1 LQKLSNIAGRSLGI
15 DNAVMRSIR
24 PYWDLTRLSHHAPE
38 LAPFAVWLS
47 WAQLITWGS
56 VFYTFS
62 LIMGPVERE
71 LGLSRAD
78 ASLGFSLALL
88 ADGLM
93 AYAIGRWIDRGH
105 ERRVMTWGSAWVG
118 MCLWAHSFID
128 SLAGFYAVW
137 LGLGLGMSATLYAPV
152 FAVVTRRFPN
162 DFRRAIIIMTFLG
175 GLAST
180 VFIPLSSWLIQSLGW
195 RHALWVL
202 ALMQWLICMPLH
214 AWLLQGAAPQKV
226 AAIAAKSTDPLVDSD
241 SHASPSSSTV
251 SVRVHLKRAP
261 FWLLAGFMLMTAIVS
276 SALPAHMVSLLEEA
290 HLSPAWVIAIPA
302 SIGAIQVLGRFLL
315 FLFEKH
321 LDVHAA
327 NKWIP
332 CLVPL
337 GLVCLV
343 VGGLAPWAAL
353 LFVTL
358 YGLGN
363 GLNTIVK
370 GTAMA
375 QYVSRDHVGQLNGVL
390 GVPLA
395 LGRAVAPW
403 ALGLMWTPEVG
414 YTNGLRCLLLAGV
427 LGVACL
433 WWAQKRAHPAHTKGL
448 TN

>member
-1 LQKLSNIAGRSLGI
+1 MKRFDAFWRFPFGSPSQPSL
-15 DNAVMRSIR
+15 D
-24 PYWDLTRLSHHAPE
+24 H
-38 LAPFAVWLS
+38 FAVWLS
-47 WAQLITWGS
+47 AAQLITWGS

-62 LIMGPVERE
+62 LLMGPVERE

-93 AYAIGRWIDRGH
+93 AYPIGRWIDQGH

-118 MCLWAHSFID
+118 ACLMAHSFID
-128 SLAGFYAVW
+128 SLSGFYVVW
-137 LGLGLGMSATLYAPV
+137 LCLGLGMSATLYAPV

-202 ALMQWLICMPLH
+202 ALFQWLICWPLH
-214 AWLLQGAAPQKV
+214 ALLLRGAVKKVPTAPPTHV
-226 AAIAAKSTDPLVDSD
+226 AENHFAAISKPTLS
-241 SHASPSSSTV
+241 
-251 SVRVHLKRAP
+251 VHLKQAP

-337 GLVCLV
+337 GLLFLV
-343 VGGLAPWAAL
+343 AGGLAPWAAL
-353 LFVTL
+353 LFVTF

-375 QYVSRDHVGQLNGVL
+375 QYVSHEHVGQLNGVL

-395 LGRAVAPW
+395 LGRAMAPW
-403 ALGLMWTPEVG
+403 ALGLMWQPEVG
-414 YTNGLRCLLLAGV
+414 YTHGLRWLLLAGV

-433 WWAQKRAHPAHTKGL
+433 WWAQKSAHKLGA
-448 TN
+448 NNR

>member
-1 LQKLSNIAGRSLGI
+1 
-15 DNAVMRSIR
+15 MRRLR
-24 PYWDLTRLSHHAPE
+24 PYWHVSHSPPNAPH
-38 LAPFAVWLS
+38 LGPFAVWLS

-62 LIMGPVERE
+62 LLMGPVERE
-71 LGLSRAD
+71 LGLTRAEV
-78 ASLGFSLALL
+78 SLAFSLALL

-93 AYAIGRWIDRGH
+93 AYPVGRWIDQGH
-105 ERRVMTWGSAWVG
+105 ERKVMTWGSAWVG
-118 MCLWAHSFID
+118 ACLLAHSFVE
-128 SLAGFYAVW
+128 SLSGFYAIWVC
-137 LGLGLGMSATLYAPV
+137 LGLGMSTTLYAPV

-180 VFIPLSSWLIQSLGW
+180 VFFPLSSWLIQSLGW

-202 ALMQWLICMPLH
+202 ALMQWLICVPLH
-214 AWLLQGAAPQKV
+214 AWFLRGAQKNASASV
-226 AAIAAKSTDPLVDSD
+226 SNHLSPS
-241 SHASPSSSTV
+241 ASPISDASNQPTKPTIGE
-251 SVRVHLKRAP
+251 HLKRAP
-261 FWLLAGFMLMTAIVS
+261 FWLLAGFMWMTAVVS

-290 HLSPAWVIAIPA
+290 NLSPAWVIAIPA
-302 SIGAIQVLGRFLL
+302 SIGVIQVLGRFLL

-343 VGGLAPWAAL
+343 AGGLAPWAAL
-353 LFVTL
+353 LFVTF

-375 QYVSRDHVGQLNGVL
+375 QYVSREHVGQLNGLL
-390 GVPLA
+390 GLPLA
-395 LGRAVAPW
+395 MGRAVAPW
-403 ALGLMWTPEVG
+403 ALGLSWTTEAG
-414 YTNGLRCLLLAGV
+414 YTTGLRWLLVIGIIGV
-427 LGVACL
+427 GCL
-433 WWAQKRAHPAHTKGL
+433 WWAQKSALSSPKH
-448 TN
+448 

>member
-1 LQKLSNIAGRSLGI
+1 MQRLPPFWHLTHSHLQAPSLG
-15 DNAVMRSIR
+15 
-24 PYWDLTRLSHHAPE
+24 
-38 LAPFAVWLS
+38 PFAVWLS

-62 LIMGPVERE
+62 LLMGPVERE
-71 LGLSRAD
+71 LGLSRAEV
-78 ASLGFSLALL
+78 SLAFSLALL

-93 AYAIGRWIDRGH
+93 AYPIGRWIDQGH
-105 ERRVMTWGSAWVG
+105 ERKVMTWGSAWVG
-118 MCLWAHSFID
+118 ACLLAHSFIE
-128 SLAGFYAVW
+128 SLSGFYAVW
-137 LGLGLGMSATLYAPV
+137 VCLGLGMSATLYAPV

-180 VFIPLSSWLIQSLGW
+180 VFFPLSSWLIQSLGW

-202 ALMQWLICMPLH
+202 ALMQWLICVPLH
-214 AWLLQGAAPQKV
+214 AWFLRGAQKNASASV
-226 AAIAAKSTDPLVDSD
+226 ANQLPPS
-241 SHASPSSSTV
+241 ASPISDASNQPTKSAMGA
-251 SVRVHLKRAP
+251 HLKRAP
-261 FWLLAGFMLMTAIVS
+261 FWLLAGFMWLTAVVS

-302 SIGAIQVLGRFLL
+302 SIGVIQVLGRFLL

-337 GLVCLV
+337 GLVFLV
-343 VGGLAPWAAL
+343 TGGLAPWAAL
-353 LFVTL
+353 LFVTF

-375 QYVSRDHVGQLNGVL
+375 QYVSREHVGQLNGLL
-390 GVPLA
+390 GLPLA
-395 LGRAVAPW
+395 MGRAVAPW
-403 ALGLMWTPEVG
+403 ALGLMWTPEAG
-414 YTNGLRCLLLAGV
+414 YTTGLRWLLVIGL
-427 LGVACL
+427 LGVGCL
-433 WWAQKRAHPAHTKGL
+433 WWAQKSALSSPKH
-448 TN
+448 

>member
-1 LQKLSNIAGRSLGI
+1 
-15 DNAVMRSIR
+15 MRRIR
-24 PYWDLTRLSHHAPE
+24 PYWDFTQINHHAPE
-38 LAPFAVWLS
+38 LGPFAVWLS

-62 LIMGPVERE
+62 LLMGPVERE

-88 ADGLM
+88 AEGLM
-93 AYAIGRWIDRGH
+93 SYPIGRWIDRGY
-105 ERRVMTWGSAWVG
+105 ERRIMAWGSAWVG
-118 MCLWAHSFID
+118 LCLFAHSFID
-128 SLAGFYAVW
+128 SLFGFYAVW

-180 VFIPLSSWLIQSLGW
+180 VFIPLSSWLIQVFGW

-202 ALMQWLICMPLH
+202 AFIQWFICLPLH
-214 AWLLQGAAPQKV
+214 AWLLRGAVKKKITPD
-226 AAIAAKSTDPLVDSD
+226 AIPHVTSD
-241 SHASPSSSTV
+241 TSQTPPTV
-251 SVRVHLKRAP
+251 SLKVYLKQSP
-261 FWLLAGFMLMTAIVS
+261 FWLLTGFMLMTAIVS

-315 FLFEKH
+315 FMFEKH

-337 GLVCLV
+337 GLVFLV

-353 LFVTL
+353 LVTF

-390 GVPLA
+390 GLPLA
-395 LGRAVAPW
+395 MGRAVAPW
-403 ALGLMWTPEVG
+403 ALGLMWSPEVG
-414 YTNGLRCLLLAGV
+414 YAHGLRYLLLIGV
-427 LGVACL
+427 TGVALL
-433 WWAQKRAHPAHTKGL
+433 WWAQKRALRSQPKHA
-448 TN
+448 

>member
-1 LQKLSNIAGRSLGI
+1 MRIFQNFRETSKLNVETPSLG
-15 DNAVMRSIR
+15 
-24 PYWDLTRLSHHAPE
+24 
-38 LAPFAVWLS
+38 PFAVWLS

-62 LIMGPVERE
+62 LLMGPIERE
-71 LGLSRAD
+71 LGLSRAEV
-78 ASLGFSLALL
+78 SLGFSLALL

-93 AYAIGRWIDRGH
+93 AYPIGRWIDQGH
-105 ERRVMTWGSAWVG
+105 ERRVMAWGSVWVG
-118 MCLWAHSFID
+118 ACLLAHSFIN
-128 SLAGFYAVW
+128 SLMGFYGVW
-137 LGLGLGMSATLYAPV
+137 IGLGLGMSATLYAPV

-180 VFIPLSSWLIQSLGW
+180 VFIPLSSWLIQVWGW

-202 ALMQWLICMPLH
+202 ALLQWLLCWPLH
-214 AWLLQGAAPQKV
+214 AWLLRGAKKKNDASL
-226 AAIAAKSTDPLVDSD
+226 AARPSEEGALISAALASD
-241 SHASPSSSTV
+241 SIKPHF
-251 SVRVHLKRAP
+251 KRAP

-315 FLFEKH
+315 FVFEKH

-337 GLVCLV
+337 GLVFLV
-343 VGGLAPWAAL
+343 AGGLAPWAAL
-353 LFVTL
+353 LFVTF

-375 QYVSRDHVGQLNGVL
+375 QYVSREHVGQLNGVL
-390 GVPLA
+390 GLPLA
-395 LGRAVAPW
+395 IGRAAAPW

-414 YTNGLRCLLLAGV
+414 YTHGLRWLLLAGV

-433 WWAQKRAHPAHTKGL
+433 WLAQISAHKSTH
-448 TN
+448 

>member
-1 LQKLSNIAGRSLGI
+1 MEPLRRYWGLSKYSASAPSLG
-15 DNAVMRSIR
+15 
-24 PYWDLTRLSHHAPE
+24 
-38 LAPFAVWLS
+38 PFAVWLS

-62 LIMGPVERE
+62 LLMGPVERE
-71 LGLSRAD
+71 LGLSRAEV
-78 ASLGFSLALL
+78 SLGFSLALL

-93 AYAIGRWIDRGH
+93 AYPVGRWIDQGH
-105 ERRVMTWGSAWVG
+105 ERRVMAWGSVWVG
-118 MCLWAHSFID
+118 ACLLAHSFIN
-128 SLAGFYAVW
+128 SLAGFYVVW
-137 LGLGLGMSATLYAPV
+137 IGLGLGMSATLYAPV

-180 VFIPLSSWLIQSLGW
+180 VFIPLSSWLIQSFGW

-202 ALMQWLICMPLH
+202 TLLQWLICWPLH
-214 AWLLQGAAPQKV
+214 SWFLRGAKKKANPEQTSSPSV
-226 AAIAAKSTDPLVDSD
+226 GHAQTPASLASD
-241 SHASPSSSTV
+241 SIK
-251 SVRVHLKRAP
+251 VHLKRSP
-261 FWLLAGFMLMTAIVS
+261 FWLLGGFMLMTAFVS

-290 HLSPAWVIAIPA
+290 QLSPAWVIAIPA
-302 SIGAIQVLGRFLL
+302 AIGAIQVLGRLLL

-337 GLVCLV
+337 GLVFLV
-343 VGGLAPWAAL
+343 GGGLAPWAAL
-353 LFVTL
+353 LFVTF

-375 QYVSRDHVGQLNGVL
+375 QYVSRDHVGQLNGML
-390 GVPLA
+390 GLPLA
-395 LGRAVAPW
+395 LGRAAAPL

-414 YTNGLRCLLLAGV
+414 YTHGLRWLLLAAV

-433 WWAQKRAHPAHTKGL
+433 WLAQLSAHQSTYKLGANKR
-448 TN
+448 

>member
-1 LQKLSNIAGRSLGI
+1 MRDLSHYWRPSQFSPSAPSLG
-15 DNAVMRSIR
+15 
-24 PYWDLTRLSHHAPE
+24 
-38 LAPFAVWLS
+38 PFAAWLS

-62 LIMGPVERE
+62 LLMGPIERE
-71 LGLSRAD
+71 LGLSRAEV
-78 ASLGFSLALL
+78 SLGFSLALL

-93 AYAIGRWIDRGH
+93 AYPIGRWIDQGH
-105 ERRVMTWGSAWVG
+105 ERRVMAWGSVWVG
-118 MCLWAHSFID
+118 ACLLAHSFIN
-128 SLAGFYAVW
+128 SLAGFYGVW
-137 LGLGLGMSATLYAPV
+137 IGLGLGMSATLYAPV

-180 VFIPLSSWLIQSLGW
+180 VFIPLSSWLIQVWGW

-202 ALMQWLICMPLH
+202 ALLQWLLCWPLH
-214 AWLLQGAAPQKV
+214 AWLLRGAKKKSDVALADAPSGGGSLTP
-226 AAIAAKSTDPLVDSD
+226 AALASD
-241 SHASPSSSTV
+241 SIKLHF
-251 SVRVHLKRAP
+251 KRAP

-276 SALPAHMVSLLEEA
+276 SALPAHMVSMLEEA

-315 FLFEKH
+315 FVFEKH

-337 GLVCLV
+337 GLVFLV
-343 VGGLAPWAAL
+343 AGDLAPWAAL
-353 LFVTL
+353 LFVTF

-375 QYVSRDHVGQLNGVL
+375 QYVSREHVGQLNGVL
-390 GVPLA
+390 GLPLA
-395 LGRAVAPW
+395 IGRAAAPW

-414 YTNGLRCLLLAGV
+414 YTHGLRWLLLAGV

-433 WWAQKRAHPAHTKGL
+433 WLAQISAHKSTH
-448 TN
+448 

>member
-1 LQKLSNIAGRSLGI
+1 MRDLSHYWRPSQFSPSAPSLG
-15 DNAVMRSIR
+15 
-24 PYWDLTRLSHHAPE
+24 
-38 LAPFAVWLS
+38 PFAVWLS

-62 LIMGPVERE
+62 LLMGPIERE
-71 LGLSRAD
+71 LGLSRAEV
-78 ASLGFSLALL
+78 SLGFSLALL

-93 AYAIGRWIDRGH
+93 AYPIGRWIDQGH
-105 ERRVMTWGSAWVG
+105 ERRVMAWGSVWVG
-118 MCLWAHSFID
+118 ACLLAHSFIN
-128 SLAGFYAVW
+128 SLAGFYGVW
-137 LGLGLGMSATLYAPV
+137 IGLGLGMSATLYAPV

-180 VFIPLSSWLIQSLGW
+180 VFIPLSSWLIQAWGW

-202 ALMQWLICMPLH
+202 ALLQWLLCWPLH
-214 AWLLQGAAPQKV
+214 AWLLRGAKKKSDVALADAPSGGDSLTP
-226 AAIAAKSTDPLVDSD
+226 AALASD
-241 SHASPSSSTV
+241 SIKLHF
-251 SVRVHLKRAP
+251 KRAP

-276 SALPAHMVSLLEEA
+276 SALPAHMVSMLEEA

-315 FLFEKH
+315 FVFEKH

-337 GLVCLV
+337 GLIFLV
-343 VGGLAPWAAL
+343 AGGLAPWAAL
-353 LFVTL
+353 LFVTF

-375 QYVSRDHVGQLNGVL
+375 QYVSREHVGQLNGVL
-390 GVPLA
+390 GLPLA
-395 LGRAVAPW
+395 IGRAAAPW

-414 YTNGLRCLLLAGV
+414 YTHGLRWLLLAGV

-433 WWAQKRAHPAHTKGL
+433 WLAQISVHKSTH
-448 TN
+448 

>member
-1 LQKLSNIAGRSLGI
+1 
-15 DNAVMRSIR
+15 MRSIR
-24 PYWDLTRLSHHAPE
+24 PYWDLTRLSNHAPE
-38 LAPFAVWLS
+38 LGPFAVWLS

-403 ALGLMWTPEVG
+403 ALGLMWTPEGG

>member
-1 LQKLSNIAGRSLGI
+1 MRDLSHYWRPSQFSPSAPSLG
-15 DNAVMRSIR
+15 
-24 PYWDLTRLSHHAPE
+24 
-38 LAPFAVWLS
+38 PFAVWLS

-62 LIMGPVERE
+62 LLMGPIERE
-71 LGLSRAD
+71 LGLSRAEV
-78 ASLGFSLALL
+78 SLGFSLALL

-93 AYAIGRWIDRGH
+93 AYPIGRWIDQGH
-105 ERRVMTWGSAWVG
+105 ERRVMAWGSVWVG
-118 MCLWAHSFID
+118 ACLLAHSFIN
-128 SLAGFYAVW
+128 SLAGFYGVW
-137 LGLGLGMSATLYAPV
+137 IGLGLGMSATLYAPV

-180 VFIPLSSWLIQSLGW
+180 VFIPLSSWLIQAWGW

-202 ALMQWLICMPLH
+202 ALLQWLLCWPLH
-214 AWLLQGAAPQKV
+214 AWLLRGAKKKSDVALADAPSGGGSLTP
-226 AAIAAKSTDPLVDSD
+226 AALASD
-241 SHASPSSSTV
+241 SIKLHF
-251 SVRVHLKRAP
+251 KRAP

-276 SALPAHMVSLLEEA
+276 SALPAHMVSMLEEA

-315 FLFEKH
+315 FVFEKH

-337 GLVCLV
+337 GLVFLV
-343 VGGLAPWAAL
+343 AGGLTPWVAL
-353 LFVTL
+353 LFVTF

-375 QYVSRDHVGQLNGVL
+375 QYVSREHVGQLNGVL
-390 GVPLA
+390 GLPLA
-395 LGRAVAPW
+395 IGRAAAPW

-414 YTNGLRCLLLAGV
+414 YTHGLRWLLLAGV

-433 WWAQKRAHPAHTKGL
+433 WLAQISAHKSTH
-448 TN
+448 

>member
-1 LQKLSNIAGRSLGI
+1 
-15 DNAVMRSIR
+15 MRRLR
-24 PYWDLTRLSHHAPE
+24 PYWHVSHSPPNAPH
-38 LAPFAVWLS
+38 LGPFAVWLS

-62 LIMGPVERE
+62 LLMGPVERE
-71 LGLSRAD
+71 LGLTRAEV
-78 ASLGFSLALL
+78 SLAFSLALL

-93 AYAIGRWIDRGH
+93 AYPVGRWIDQGH
-105 ERRVMTWGSAWVG
+105 ERKVMTWGSAWVG
-118 MCLWAHSFID
+118 ACLLAHSFVE
-128 SLAGFYAVW
+128 SLSGFYAIWVC
-137 LGLGLGMSATLYAPV
+137 LGLGMSATLYAPV

-180 VFIPLSSWLIQSLGW
+180 VFFPLSSWLIQSLGW

-202 ALMQWLICMPLH
+202 ALMQWFICVPLH
-214 AWLLQGAAPQKV
+214 AWFLRGAQKNASASV
-226 AAIAAKSTDPLVDSD
+226 SNHLPPSASHISDPSNQPTKPAI
-241 SHASPSSSTV
+241 
-251 SVRVHLKRAP
+251 REHLKRAP
-261 FWLLAGFMLMTAIVS
+261 FWLLAGFMWMTAVVS

-290 HLSPAWVIAIPA
+290 HLSPEWVIAIPA
-302 SIGAIQVLGRFLL
+302 SIGVIQVLGRFLL

-343 VGGLAPWAAL
+343 TGGLAPWAAL
-353 LFVTL
+353 LFVTF

-375 QYVSRDHVGQLNGVL
+375 QYVSREHVGQLNGLL
-390 GVPLA
+390 GLPLA
-395 LGRAVAPW
+395 MGRAVAPW
-403 ALGLMWTPEVG
+403 ALGLMWTPEAG
-414 YTNGLRCLLLAGV
+414 YTTGLRWLLVIGIIGV
-427 LGVACL
+427 GCL
-433 WWAQKRAHPAHTKGL
+433 WWAQKSALLNTKR
-448 TN
+448 

>member
-1 LQKLSNIAGRSLGI
+1 
-15 DNAVMRSIR
+15 
-24 PYWDLTRLSHHAPE
+24 
-38 LAPFAVWLS
+38 
-47 WAQLITWGS
+47 

-62 LIMGPVERE
+62 LLMGPVERE

-93 AYAIGRWIDRGH
+93 AYPIGRWIDRGD

-118 MCLWAHSFID
+118 LCLLAHSFID
-128 SLAGFYAVW
+128 SLMGFYAVW

-180 VFIPLSSWLIQSLGW
+180 VFIPLTSWLIQIFGW

-202 ALMQWLICMPLH
+202 ALFQWLICLPLH
-214 AWLLQGAAPQKV
+214 AWLLQGAAKKKV
-226 AAIAAKSTDPLVDSD
+226 AEEATPEQELAKPV
-241 SHASPSSSTV
+241 V
-251 SVRVHLKRAP
+251 SIRVHLMRPP
-261 FWLLAGFMLMTAIVS
+261 FWLLAGFMFMTAIVS

-315 FLFEKH
+315 FMFEKH

-337 GLVCLV
+337 GLVFLV
-343 VGGLAPWAAL
+343 AGGLAPWAAL
-353 LFVTL
+353 LFVTF

-390 GVPLA
+390 GLPLA
-395 LGRAVAPW
+395 MGRALAPW
-403 ALGLMWTPEVG
+403 GLGLMWTPEEG
-414 YTNGLRCLLLAGV
+414 YTQGLRYLLLIGV
-427 LGVACL
+427 IGVACL
-433 WWAQKRAHPAHTKGL
+433 WWAQKSAHKLGA
-448 TN
+448 NNR

>member
-1 LQKLSNIAGRSLGI
+1 MQKFRAFWETSKLKIDTPSLG
-15 DNAVMRSIR
+15 
-24 PYWDLTRLSHHAPE
+24 
-38 LAPFAVWLS
+38 PFAVWLS

-62 LIMGPVERE
+62 LLMGPVERE
-71 LGLSRAD
+71 LGLSRAEV
-78 ASLGFSLALL
+78 SLAFSLALL

-93 AYAIGRWIDRGH
+93 AYPVGRWIDQGH

-118 MCLWAHSFID
+118 ACLLAHSFID
-128 SLAGFYAVW
+128 SLSAFYGIWICV
-137 LGLGLGMSATLYAPV
+137 GIGMSATLYAPV

-202 ALMQWLICMPLH
+202 ALFQWLICLPLH
-214 AWLLQGAAPQKV
+214 AWFLRGAQKKPK
-226 AAIAAKSTDPLVDSD
+226 ASASQHLPA
-241 SHASPSSSTV
+241 HASKEAIKPAV
-251 SVRVHLKRAP
+251 SVHLKRAP

-290 HLSPAWVIAIPA
+290 HLSPTWVIAIPA
-302 SIGAIQVLGRFLL
+302 SIGLIQVLGRLLL

-337 GLVCLV
+337 GLVFLV
-343 VGGLAPWAAL
+343 AGGLAPWAAL
-353 LFVTL
+353 LFVTF

-375 QYVSRDHVGQLNGVL
+375 QYVSREHVGQLNGLL
-390 GVPLA
+390 GLPLA
-395 LGRAVAPW
+395 MGRAVAPW
-403 ALGLMWTPEVG
+403 ALGLMWTTEAG
-414 YTNGLRCLLLAGV
+414 YTIGLRWLLVVGIIGV
-427 LGVACL
+427 GCL
-433 WWAQKRAHPAHTKGL
+433 WWAQKSALSSAQH
-448 TN
+448 

>member
-1 LQKLSNIAGRSLGI
+1 
-15 DNAVMRSIR
+15 MRRLR
-24 PYWDLTRLSHHAPE
+24 PYWLLSHSPPNAPH
-38 LAPFAVWLS
+38 LGPFAVWLS

-62 LIMGPVERE
+62 LLMGPVERE
-71 LGLSRAD
+71 LGLTRAEV
-78 ASLGFSLALL
+78 SLAFSLALL

-93 AYAIGRWIDRGH
+93 AYPVGRWIDQGH
-105 ERRVMTWGSAWVG
+105 ERKVMTWGSAWVG
-118 MCLWAHSFID
+118 ACLLAHSFIE
-128 SLAGFYAVW
+128 SLSGFYAVW
-137 LGLGLGMSATLYAPV
+137 VCLGLGMSATLYAPV

-180 VFIPLSSWLIQSLGW
+180 VFFPLSSWLIQSLGW

-202 ALMQWLICMPLH
+202 ALMQWLICVPLH
-214 AWLLQGAAPQKV
+214 AWFLRGAQKNASASV
-226 AAIAAKSTDPLVDSD
+226 ANQLPPS
-241 SHASPSSSTV
+241 ASPISDASNQPTKSAMGA
-251 SVRVHLKRAP
+251 HLKRAP
-261 FWLLAGFMLMTAIVS
+261 FWLLAGFMWLTAVVS

-302 SIGAIQVLGRFLL
+302 SIGVIQVLGRFLL

-337 GLVCLV
+337 GLVFLV
-343 VGGLAPWAAL
+343 TGGLAPWAAL
-353 LFVTL
+353 LFVTF

-375 QYVSRDHVGQLNGVL
+375 QYVSREHVGQLNGLL
-390 GVPLA
+390 GLPLA
-395 LGRAVAPW
+395 MGRAIAPW

-414 YTNGLRCLLLAGV
+414 YTSGLRWLLVVGL
-427 LGVACL
+427 LGVGCL
-433 WWAQKRAHPAHTKGL
+433 WWAQKSALSSPKH
-448 TN
+448 

>member
-1 LQKLSNIAGRSLGI
+1 MSRY
-15 DNAVMRSIR
+15 R
-24 PYWDLTRLSHHAPE
+24 PYWDPTQISKQTPALG
-38 LAPFAVWLS
+38 PFAVWLS
-47 WAQLITWGS
+47 WPQLITWGS

-62 LIMGPVERE
+62 LVMGPVERE
-71 LGLSRAD
+71 LGFSRAEV
-78 ASLGFSLALL
+78 SLGFSLALL

-93 AYAIGRWIDRGH
+93 AYAIGWLIDRGH
-105 ERRVMTWGSAWVG
+105 ERRVMTWGSVWVG
-118 MCLWAHSFID
+118 ACLFAHSFID

-137 LGLGLGMSATLYAPV
+137 LALGIGMSATLYSPV
-152 FAVVTRRFPN
+152 FAIVTRRFPN

-180 VFIPLSSWLIQSLGW
+180 VFIPLSSWLIQELGW
-195 RHALWVL
+195 RYALWVL
-202 ALMQWLICMPLH
+202 ALLQWLICWPLH
-214 AWLLQGAAPQKV
+214 AWLLRDAPKRLDLGHAADT
-226 AAIAAKSTDPLVDSD
+226 AIQPT
-241 SHASPSSSTV
+241 SSTKLQHEQAPPEV
-251 SVRVHLKRAP
+251 IKVHFKRAP
-261 FWLLAGFMLMTAIVS
+261 FWLLAGFMLTTFSVS

-302 SIGAIQVLGRFLL
+302 SIGVIQVLGRLLL
-315 FLFEKH
+315 FVFEKH

-337 GLVCLV
+337 GLLFLV
-343 VGGLAPWAAL
+343 AGGLEPWAAL
-353 LFVTL
+353 MFVLF

-395 LGRAVAPW
+395 LGRAAAPW

-414 YTNGLRCLLLAGV
+414 YTHGLRWLLGLGV

-433 WWAQKRAHPAHTKGL
+433 WWAQISAHKLGANKR
-448 TN
+448 

>member
-1 LQKLSNIAGRSLGI
+1 MRRLRS
-15 DNAVMRSIR
+15 
-24 PYWDLTRLSHHAPE
+24 YWDSLSPTNTTPS
-38 LAPFAVWLS
+38 LASFSIWLS

-62 LIMGPVERE
+62 LLMGPVERE
-71 LGLSRAD
+71 LGISRAD

-93 AYAIGRWIDRGH
+93 AYPIGRWIDRGH
-105 ERRVMTWGSAWVG
+105 ERRVLVCGSAWVG
-118 MCLWAHSFID
+118 FCLFMHSFID

-152 FAVVTRRFPN
+152 FAVVTRRFPD

-180 VFIPLSSWLIQSLGW
+180 VFIPLSSWLIHSMGW
-195 RHALWVL
+195 RHAVWVL
-202 ALMQWLICMPLH
+202 ALFQWLICLPLH
-214 AWLLQGAAPQKV
+214 AWLLRGTQRNTANTSLSNQASP
-226 AAIAAKSTDPLVDSD
+226 APLVPPPDISI
-241 SHASPSSSTV
+241 A
-251 SVRVHLKRAP
+251 VHLKRAP

-302 SIGAIQVLGRFLL
+302 SIGVIQVLGRLLL

-337 GLVCLV
+337 GLVFLV
-343 VGGLAPWAAL
+343 AGGIGPWAAL
-353 LFVTL
+353 LFVTF

-395 LGRAVAPW
+395 FGRAFAPW
-403 ALGLMWTPEVG
+403 ALGLMWTPEAG
-414 YTNGLRCLLLAGV
+414 YTHGLRWLLVVGLV
-427 LGVACL
+427 GVACL
-433 WWAQKRAHPAHTKGL
+433 WWAQISAHKLGAS
-448 TN
+448 NR

>member
-1 LQKLSNIAGRSLGI
+1 
-15 DNAVMRSIR
+15 M
-24 PYWDLTRLSHHAPE
+24 
-38 LAPFAVWLS
+38 
-47 WAQLITWGS
+47 TWGS
-56 VFYTFS
+56 V
-62 LIMGPVERE
+62 
-71 LGLSRAD
+71 
-78 ASLGFSLALL
+78 
-88 ADGLM
+88 
-93 AYAIGRWIDRGH
+93 
-105 ERRVMTWGSAWVG
+105 WVG
-118 MCLWAHSFID
+118 ACLFAHSFID
-128 SLAGFYAVW
+128 SLLGFYSVW
-137 LGLGLGMSATLYAPV
+137 LALGLGMSATLYAPV
-152 FAVVTRRFPN
+152 FAIVTRRFPN

-202 ALMQWLICMPLH
+202 ALFQWLICWPLH
-214 AWLLQGAAPQKV
+214 AWLLRGTQKNKVSLDAENSNQTQSASEIQRPQ
-226 AAIAAKSTDPLVDSD
+226 
-241 SHASPSSSTV
+241 ASPDSITL
-251 SVRVHLKRAP
+251 HLKRAP
-261 FWLLAGFMLMTAIVS
+261 FWLLAGFMLMTAVVS

-315 FLFEKH
+315 FVFEKH

-337 GLVCLV
+337 GLVFLV
-343 VGGLAPWAAL
+343 AGGLEPWAAL
-353 LFVTL
+353 LFVTF

-375 QYVSRDHVGQLNGVL
+375 QYVSREHVGQLNGVL

-395 LGRAVAPW
+395 LGRAVAPF

-414 YTNGLRCLLLAGV
+414 YTHGLRWLLVAGV

-433 WWAQKRAHPAHTKGL
+433 WWAQISAYKLGANKR
-448 TN
+448 

>member
-1 LQKLSNIAGRSLGI
+1 MRDLSQYWRPSQFSPSAPSLG
-15 DNAVMRSIR
+15 
-24 PYWDLTRLSHHAPE
+24 
-38 LAPFAVWLS
+38 PFAVWLS

-62 LIMGPVERE
+62 LLMGPIERE
-71 LGLSRAD
+71 LGLSRAEV
-78 ASLGFSLALL
+78 SLGFSLALL

-93 AYAIGRWIDRGH
+93 AYPIGRWIDQGH
-105 ERRVMTWGSAWVG
+105 ERRVMAWGSVWVG
-118 MCLWAHSFID
+118 ACLLAHSFIK
-128 SLAGFYAVW
+128 SLAGFYGVW
-137 LGLGLGMSATLYAPV
+137 IGLGLGMSATLYAPV

-180 VFIPLSSWLIQSLGW
+180 VFIPLSSWLIQVWGW

-202 ALMQWLICMPLH
+202 ALLQWLLCWPLH
-214 AWLLQGAAPQKV
+214 AWLLRGAKKKSDVALAAAPSEEGALMS
-226 AAIAAKSTDPLVDSD
+226 AALASD
-241 SHASPSSSTV
+241 SIKLHF
-251 SVRVHLKRAP
+251 KRAP

-315 FLFEKH
+315 FVFEKH

-337 GLVCLV
+337 GLVFLV
-343 VGGLAPWAAL
+343 AGGLAPWAAL
-353 LFVTL
+353 LFVTF

-375 QYVSRDHVGQLNGVL
+375 QYVSREHVGQLNGVL
-390 GVPLA
+390 GLPLA
-395 LGRAVAPW
+395 IGRAAAPW

-414 YTNGLRCLLLAGV
+414 YTHGLRWLLLAGV

-433 WWAQKRAHPAHTKGL
+433 WLAQISAHKSTP
-448 TN
+448 

>member
-1 LQKLSNIAGRSLGI
+1 
-15 DNAVMRSIR
+15 MRRLR
-24 PYWDLTRLSHHAPE
+24 PYWHVSHSPPNAPH
-38 LAPFAVWLS
+38 LGPFAVWLS

-62 LIMGPVERE
+62 LLMGPVERE
-71 LGLSRAD
+71 LGLTRAEV
-78 ASLGFSLALL
+78 SLAFSLALL

-93 AYAIGRWIDRGH
+93 AYPVGRWIDQGH
-105 ERRVMTWGSAWVG
+105 ERKVMTWGSAWVG
-118 MCLWAHSFID
+118 ACLLAHSFVE
-128 SLAGFYAVW
+128 SLSGFYAIWVC
-137 LGLGLGMSATLYAPV
+137 LGLGMSATLYAPV

-180 VFIPLSSWLIQSLGW
+180 VFFPLSSWLIQSLGW

-202 ALMQWLICMPLH
+202 ALMQWLICVPLH
-214 AWLLQGAAPQKV
+214 AWFLRGAQKNASTSV
-226 AAIAAKSTDPLVDSD
+226 SNHLPLSGSPISDASNQPTKPAIGE
-241 SHASPSSSTV
+241 
-251 SVRVHLKRAP
+251 HLKRAP
-261 FWLLAGFMLMTAIVS
+261 FWLLAGFMWMTAVVS

-290 HLSPAWVIAIPA
+290 HLSPEWVIAIPA
-302 SIGAIQVLGRFLL
+302 SIGVIQVLGRFLL

-343 VGGLAPWAAL
+343 TGGLAPWAAL
-353 LFVTL
+353 LFITF

-375 QYVSRDHVGQLNGVL
+375 QYVSREHVGQLNGLL
-390 GVPLA
+390 GLPLA
-395 LGRAVAPW
+395 MGRAVAPW
-403 ALGLMWTPEVG
+403 ALGLMWTPEAG
-414 YTNGLRCLLLAGV
+414 YTTGLRWLLVIGIIGV
-427 LGVACL
+427 GCL
-433 WWAQKRAHPAHTKGL
+433 WWAQKSALSSQKH
-448 TN
+448 

>member
-1 LQKLSNIAGRSLGI
+1 MG
-15 DNAVMRSIR
+15 
-24 PYWDLTRLSHHAPE
+24 
-38 LAPFAVWLS
+38 PFAVWLS
-47 WAQLITWGS
+47 AAQLITWGS

-62 LIMGPVERE
+62 LLMGPVERE
-71 LGLSRAD
+71 LGLTRAE

-93 AYAIGRWIDRGH
+93 AYPIGRWIDQGH
-105 ERRVMTWGSAWVG
+105 ERRIMTWGSAWVG
-118 MCLWAHSFID
+118 ACLLAHSFVD
-128 SLAGFYAVW
+128 SLGSFYLVW
-137 LGLGLGMSATLYAPV
+137 IGLGLGMSATLYAPV

-180 VFIPLSSWLIQSLGW
+180 VFIPLSSWLIQSMGW
-195 RHALWVL
+195 RNALWIL
-202 ALMQWLICMPLH
+202 ALFQWLLCLPLH
-214 AWLLQGAAPQKV
+214 AWFLRGAVQPTGNAALLKDSQNQS
-226 AAIAAKSTDPLVDSD
+226 IAA
-241 SHASPSSSTV
+241 ANA
-251 SVRVHLKRAP
+251 SVRVHLKSAP

-302 SIGAIQVLGRFLL
+302 SIGVIQVLGRLLL

-337 GLVCLV
+337 GLVFLV
-343 VGGLAPWAAL
+343 AGGLAPWAAL
-353 LFVTL
+353 LFVGF

-375 QYVSRDHVGQLNGVL
+375 QYVSREHVGQLNGLL
-390 GVPLA
+390 GLPLA
-395 LGRAVAPW
+395 MGRAVAPW
-403 ALGLMWTPEVG
+403 ALGLMWTPETG
-414 YTNGLRCLLLAGV
+414 YTSGLRWLLVVGLIGV
-427 LGVACL
+427 GCL
-433 WWAQKRAHPAHTKGL
+433 WWAQKHALSKARH
-448 TN
+448 

>member
-1 LQKLSNIAGRSLGI
+1 LG
-15 DNAVMRSIR
+15 
-24 PYWDLTRLSHHAPE
+24 
-38 LAPFAVWLS
+38 PFAVWLS

-62 LIMGPVERE
+62 LLMGPIERE
-71 LGLSRAD
+71 LGLSRAEV
-78 ASLGFSLALL
+78 SLGFSLALL

-93 AYAIGRWIDRGH
+93 AYPIGRWIDQGH
-105 ERRVMTWGSAWVG
+105 ERRVMAWGSVWVG
-118 MCLWAHSFID
+118 ACLLAHSFIN
-128 SLAGFYAVW
+128 SLAGFYGVW
-137 LGLGLGMSATLYAPV
+137 IGLGLGMSATLYAPV

-180 VFIPLSSWLIQSLGW
+180 VFIPLSSWLIQAWGW

-202 ALMQWLICMPLH
+202 ALLQWLLCWPLH
-214 AWLLQGAAPQKV
+214 AWLLRGAKKKSDVALADAPSGGGSLTP
-226 AAIAAKSTDPLVDSD
+226 AALASD
-241 SHASPSSSTV
+241 SIKLHF
-251 SVRVHLKRAP
+251 KRAP

-276 SALPAHMVSLLEEA
+276 SALPAHMVSMLEEA

-315 FLFEKH
+315 FVFEKH

-337 GLVCLV
+337 GLIFLV
-343 VGGLAPWAAL
+343 AGGLAPWAAL
-353 LFVTL
+353 LFVTF

-375 QYVSRDHVGQLNGVL
+375 QYVSREHVGQLNGVL
-390 GVPLA
+390 GLPLA
-395 LGRAVAPW
+395 IGRAAAPW

-414 YTNGLRCLLLAGV
+414 YTHGLRWLLLAGV

-433 WWAQKRAHPAHTKGL
+433 WLAQISAHKSTH
-448 TN
+448 

>member
-1 LQKLSNIAGRSLGI
+1 
-15 DNAVMRSIR
+15 M
-24 PYWDLTRLSHHAPE
+24 
-38 LAPFAVWLS
+38 
-47 WAQLITWGS
+47 TWGS
-56 VFYTFS
+56 V
-62 LIMGPVERE
+62 
-71 LGLSRAD
+71 
-78 ASLGFSLALL
+78 
-88 ADGLM
+88 
-93 AYAIGRWIDRGH
+93 
-105 ERRVMTWGSAWVG
+105 WVG
-118 MCLWAHSFID
+118 ACLFAHSFID
-128 SLAGFYAVW
+128 SLLGFYSVW
-137 LGLGLGMSATLYAPV
+137 LALGLGMSATLYAPV
-152 FAVVTRRFPN
+152 FAIVTRRFPN

-202 ALMQWLICMPLH
+202 ALFQWLICWPLH
-214 AWLLQGAAPQKV
+214 AWLLRGTQKNKVSLHAENSNQAQSTSEIQRPQAP
-226 AAIAAKSTDPLVDSD
+226 PDSIKL
-241 SHASPSSSTV
+241 
-251 SVRVHLKRAP
+251 HLKRAP
-261 FWLLAGFMLMTAIVS
+261 FWLLAGFMLMTAVVS

-315 FLFEKH
+315 FIFEKH

-337 GLVCLV
+337 GLVFLV
-343 VGGLAPWAAL
+343 AGGLEPWAAL
-353 LFVTL
+353 LFVTF

-375 QYVSRDHVGQLNGVL
+375 QYVSREHVGQLNGVL

-395 LGRAVAPW
+395 LGRAVAPF

-414 YTNGLRCLLLAGV
+414 YTHGLRWLLVAGV

-433 WWAQKRAHPAHTKGL
+433 WWAQISAYKLGANNR
-448 TN
+448 

>member
-1 LQKLSNIAGRSLGI
+1 
-15 DNAVMRSIR
+15 M
-24 PYWDLTRLSHHAPE
+24 
-38 LAPFAVWLS
+38 
-47 WAQLITWGS
+47 
-56 VFYTFS
+56 
-62 LIMGPVERE
+62 
-71 LGLSRAD
+71 
-78 ASLGFSLALL
+78 
-88 ADGLM
+88 
-93 AYAIGRWIDRGH
+93 
-105 ERRVMTWGSAWVG
+105 
-118 MCLWAHSFID
+118 
-128 SLAGFYAVW
+128 
-137 LGLGLGMSATLYAPV
+137 
-152 FAVVTRRFPN
+152 
-162 DFRRAIIIMTFLG
+162 
-175 GLAST
+175 
-180 VFIPLSSWLIQSLGW
+180 
-195 RHALWVL
+195 
-202 ALMQWLICMPLH
+202 
-214 AWLLQGAAPQKV
+214 
-226 AAIAAKSTDPLVDSD
+226 
-241 SHASPSSSTV
+241 
-251 SVRVHLKRAP
+251 
-261 FWLLAGFMLMTAIVS
+261 
-276 SALPAHMVSLLEEA
+276 
-290 HLSPAWVIAIPA
+290 
-302 SIGAIQVLGRFLL
+302 LGRFLL

-433 WWAQKRAHPAHTKGL
+433 WWAQKSAHSAHTKGL

>member
-1 LQKLSNIAGRSLGI
+1 
-15 DNAVMRSIR
+15 MRRIR
-24 PYWDLTRLSHHAPE
+24 PYWDLTQITHHAPE
-38 LAPFAVWLS
+38 LGPFAVWLS

-62 LIMGPVERE
+62 LVMGPVERE
-71 LGLSRAD
+71 LGFSRAD

-93 AYAIGRWIDRGH
+93 AYAVGRWIDRGH
-105 ERRVMTWGSAWVG
+105 E
-118 MCLWAHSFID
+118 
-128 SLAGFYAVW
+128 
-137 LGLGLGMSATLYAPV
+137 
-152 FAVVTRRFPN
+152 
-162 DFRRAIIIMTFLG
+162 RRAIIIMTFLG

-202 ALMQWLICMPLH
+202 ASLQWLICWPLH
-214 AWLLQGAAPQKV
+214 AWLLKGAAQK
-226 AAIAAKSTDPLVDSD
+226 KTLPK
-241 SHASPSSSTV
+241 ASFNADTPTQPV
-251 SVRVHLKRAP
+251 SIKVHLKRAP

-337 GLVCLV
+337 GLLFLV
-343 VGGLAPWAAL
+343 AGGLAPWAAL
-353 LFVTL
+353 LFVTF

-395 LGRAVAPW
+395 MGRAVAPW
-403 ALGLMWTPEVG
+403 ALGLMWTPALG
-414 YTNGLRCLLLAGV
+414 YSQGLRCLLVAGV
-427 LGVACL
+427 IGVACL
-433 WWAQKRAHPAHTKGL
+433 WWAQKSALANAQH
-448 TN
+448 

>member
-1 LQKLSNIAGRSLGI
+1 
-15 DNAVMRSIR
+15 MRRLR
-24 PYWDLTRLSHHAPE
+24 PYWHVSYSPPNAPH
-38 LAPFAVWLS
+38 LGPFAVWLS

-62 LIMGPVERE
+62 LLMGPVERE
-71 LGLSRAD
+71 LGLTRAEV
-78 ASLGFSLALL
+78 SLAFSLALL

-93 AYAIGRWIDRGH
+93 AYPIGRWIDQGH
-105 ERRVMTWGSAWVG
+105 ERKVMTWGSAWVG
-118 MCLWAHSFID
+118 SCLLAHSFIE
-128 SLAGFYAVW
+128 SLSGFYAVW
-137 LGLGLGMSATLYAPV
+137 VCLGLGMSATLYAPV

-180 VFIPLSSWLIQSLGW
+180 VFFPLSSWLIQSLGW

-202 ALMQWLICMPLH
+202 ALMQWLICVPLH
-214 AWLLQGAAPQKV
+214 AWFLRGAQKNASASV
-226 AAIAAKSTDPLVDSD
+226 ANQLPPS
-241 SHASPSSSTV
+241 ASPISDASNQPTKSAMGA
-251 SVRVHLKRAP
+251 HLKRAP
-261 FWLLAGFMLMTAIVS
+261 FWLLAGFMWLTAVVS

-302 SIGAIQVLGRFLL
+302 SIGVIQVLGRFLL

-337 GLVCLV
+337 GLVFLV
-343 VGGLAPWAAL
+343 TGGLAPWAAL
-353 LFVTL
+353 LFVTF

-375 QYVSRDHVGQLNGVL
+375 QYVSREHVGQLNGLL
-390 GVPLA
+390 GLPLA
-395 LGRAVAPW
+395 MGRAIAPW

-414 YTNGLRCLLLAGV
+414 YTSGLRWLLVVGL
-427 LGVACL
+427 LGVGCL
-433 WWAQKRAHPAHTKGL
+433 WWAQKSALSSPKH
-448 TN
+448 